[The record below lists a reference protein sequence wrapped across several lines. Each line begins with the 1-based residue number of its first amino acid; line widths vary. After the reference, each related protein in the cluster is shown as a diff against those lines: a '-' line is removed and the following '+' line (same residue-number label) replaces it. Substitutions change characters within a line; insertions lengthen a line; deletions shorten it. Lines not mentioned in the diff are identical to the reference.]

1 MFNEFEEFEKARK
14 EFEEKSIYFRGF
26 NFDTLADNFAY
37 AAELM
42 SKAIAAIQSYA
53 AKLEAEEEKAGPAQ
67 EEKKDGEV

>member
-1 MFNEFEEFEKARK
+1 MIEEFEKARK

-42 SKAIAAIQSYA
+42 SKAIAALQSCA
-53 AKLEAEEEKAGPAQ
+53 AITQAEEEKAAPAQ
-67 EEKKDGEV
+67 EASNEQRD

>member
-42 SKAIAAIQSYA
+42 SKAIAALQSYA
-53 AKLEAEEEKAGPAQ
+53 AVTQIEEEKAAPAQ
-67 EEKKDGEV
+67 EENNE